1 VTPLL
6 LIMGYFG
13 AALEWSQAGNGRNHT
28 GMGKKY
34 DLEKYTAIGQP
45 QQNGLPERDFTV
57 QSSDA
62 DD

>member
-1 VTPLL
+1 
-6 LIMGYFG
+6 MG
-13 AALEWSQAGNGRNHT
+13 T
-28 GMGKKY
+28 
-34 DLEKYTAIGQP
+34 YTAIGQP